1 MHLKLYLGTGLAVS
15 LLACG
20 SRISDSANTAVIDAL
35 ISSPDP
41 GRSHPRA

>member
-20 SRISDSANTAVIDAL
+20 PSAPGDSIGRHE
-35 ISSPDP
+35 SSGVAGAG
-41 GRSHPRA
+41 GRCWL